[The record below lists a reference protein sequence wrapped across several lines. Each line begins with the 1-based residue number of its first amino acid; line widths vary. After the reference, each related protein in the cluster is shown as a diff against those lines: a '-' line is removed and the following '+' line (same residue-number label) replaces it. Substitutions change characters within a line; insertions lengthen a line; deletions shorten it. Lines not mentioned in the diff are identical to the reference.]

1 MRLFLLLVPSLA
13 ALASAGCVVGGAS
26 GAPYSESQRHSY
38 TGFEKVDASA
48 GVTVVVNQ
56 GPFDVKAETTDGNDF
71 DHLVVE
77 VRGQTLHI
85 GRTHSMFN
93 WGGGPRYRVT
103 VSAPAY
109 SGFEVSSGASLDGG
123 NLSLANLKV
132 EVSSGASVELSGSCA
147 DLTVDISSG
156 ASFSGEALKCATA
169 DVDASSGASAQAF
182 ASQRASGDASS
193 GASVNFYGNPASIEK
208 DSSSGGSVS
217 AR

>member
-1 MRLFLLLVPSLA
+1 MRLSFLLIPSLA
-13 ALASAGCVVGGAS
+13 ALCSTGCVVGGAS
-26 GAPYSESQRHSY
+26 GAPYSESQRHAY

-48 GVTVVVNQ
+48 GVTVIVNQ

-71 DHLVVE
+71 DNLVVE
-77 VRGQTLHI
+77 VRGSTLHI
-85 GRTHSMFN
+85 GRSQSMF
-93 WGGGPRYRVT
+93 T

-132 EVSSGASVELSGSCA
+132 EVSSGASVDLSGSCA
-147 DLTVDISSG
+147 DLAVEISSG
-156 ASFSGEALKCATA
+156 ASFSGEDLKCATA

-182 ASQRASGDASS
+182 ASQRAEGNASS
-193 GASVNFYGNPASIEK
+193 GASVNFYGSPASIEK